1 MSKLI
6 GNGKWWWGYLDDL
19 GVVRVKPYTGDKI
32 IQNTE
37 QLPFCRGIFNPFIA
51 ENIHDARRKIAA
63 FLTNEQVQEAKK
75 NSFTAQFM
83 CAPEEIQ

>member
-6 GNGKWWWGYLDDL
+6 TSGKWFWGYLDDL

-37 QLPFCRGIFNPFIA
+37 QLPFCRGIFNPFTA
-51 ENIHDARRKIAA
+51 ESKHHAQMKIAD
-63 FLTNEQVQEAKK
+63 FLTNERIKEAQKD
-75 NSFTAQFM
+75 SFTASFM
-83 CAPEEIQ
+83 TAPEEKQ

>member
-6 GNGKWWWGYLDDL
+6 GTGKWWWAYLDDT

-37 QLPFCRGIFNPFIA
+37 QLPFCRGIFDPFTADNLKHAQTKIA
-51 ENIHDARRKIAA
+51 E
-63 FLTNEQVQEAKK
+63 FLTHQQVEEAKKDSFTKQFMEAPEQVQ
-75 NSFTAQFM
+75 
-83 CAPEEIQ
+83 